1 MPIFSLGPRP
11 EFPEPERADPSGVL
25 AVGGDLSVERLL
37 TAYSLGIFPWPVEG
51 YPLLWH
57 APPQR
62 FVLKLDELVVNRSLA
77 KAMRKHPYRITVD
90 RDFLGVI
97 RSCAATPRPGQD
109 GTWITSEVEEAYH
122 RLHQLGFAH
131 SVEAWRGEELVG
143 GLYGVVLGR
152 AFFGES
158 MFSTADNAS
167 KIALA
172 TLVKQLKRWEFQFVD
187 AQVHTELFESL
198 GCKFIKRKRFGQMV
212 AAAIVQAGPPLP
224 WQLDEDLALGWAPT
238 PATPPAK

>member
-1 MPIFSLGPRP
+1 MPIFSLGPKP

-57 APPQR
+57 APPRR
-62 FVLKLDELVVNRSLA
+62 FVLQLDELVINRSLA
-77 KAMRKHPYRITVD
+77 KAMRKHLYRLTLD
-90 RDFLGVI
+90 GDFLGVI

-109 GTWITSEVEEAYH
+109 GTWITTEVEQAYH

-131 SVEAWRGEELVG
+131 SVEAWRGDELVG

-158 MFSTADNAS
+158 MFARADNAS

-172 TLVKQLKRWEFQFVD
+172 TLVQQLKRWQFQFVD

-198 GCKFIKRKRFGQMV
+198 GCKFIKRKRFSQMV
-212 AAAIVQAGPPLP
+212 AAAIGLAGPPLP
-224 WQLDEDLALGWAPT
+224 WLLDADLVHGWAP
-238 PATPPAK
+238 PPGLAPRP